1 MIVAKVYVF
10 QTYSRPEIVT
20 LTLILQ
26 QIIPK
31 RHLIWIPVPARLTLM
46 SFCRAAISSAVSS
59 LAAVVSSIKAS
70 LVEIALSVS
79 VFSVSLAAR
88 SLSQKAF
95 WASSFFC
102 SSLRTWLA
110 QSTLR
115 DPLRRLQMLRP
126 LLDTQYSI
134 RFMWHLP
141 APRTSLA
148 TVTH

>member
-102 SSLRTWLA
+102 SSLRTCHRG
-110 QSTLR
+110 TE
-115 DPLRRLQMLRP
+115 D
-126 LLDTQYSI
+126 
-134 RFMWHLP
+134 
-141 APRTSLA
+141 RTN
-148 TVTH
+148 T